1 MRYLIVCGVVFTLVI
16 SVAAAA
22 EVDSVAAWEKGVRT
36 RAVLGDAE
44 CHSIHTY
51 FNTCP
56 ESPDGRWVLLYRST
70 APQGHGGQVC
80 IVERETGKV
89 RVLADGVVTE
99 DAHRAACQQW
109 VQDGRT
115 VVFHDLRDG
124 RWVVAAVDV
133 ATGDERVIARDRQLS
148 WGQPHSDVVPVYGPH
163 WDPKAS
169 RDLELVNVATGE
181 ARTVLTA
188 AEVRDEY
195 ADWMQRTFGD
205 RPVSI
210 FFPILSPDQKR
221 VLLKLAA
228 PAGGDFRSK
237 QASDRYG
244 LVAYDLAEKRFL
256 YMSPRWGHPAW
267 HPSSRQIV
275 NTANRGVSLV
285 DLATGRAKRNLDLPP
300 YPGSHPSSSPSGTLF
315 VTDIR
320 FPGDVSQQARELW
333 GVAVGNHATG
343 EHTFV
348 DRFENGE
355 GATSW
360 RRSHPHP
367 VFSHD
372 GRRIYYNVSAGP
384 WTRLYVAE
392 CGVHQ

>member
-1 MRYLIVCGVVFTLVI
+1 MRDFIVSCVVI
-16 SVAAAA
+16 SSTVSSVLAA
-22 EVDSVAAWEKGVRT
+22 EVDSVAAWQKEVRS

-44 CHSIHTY
+44 CHSIHSY
-51 FNTCP
+51 FNTSP

-70 APQGHGGQVC
+70 SPEGHTGEVC
-80 IVERETGKV
+80 IVERKTGEV
-89 RVLADGVVTE
+89 RVLADGVTTE

-109 VQDGRT
+109 VAGGRT

-124 RWVVAAVDV
+124 HWVVVAVDV
-133 ATGDERVIARDRQLS
+133 AGGGQRVIARDRQVA

-163 WDPKAS
+163 WDAKAS
-169 RDLELVNVATGE
+169 RDLELVNVSTGE
-181 ARTVLTA
+181 TRTVLTA
-188 AEVRDEY
+188 KAVRDKY
-195 ADWMQRTFGD
+195 PDWMQQTFGN

-210 FFPILSPDQKR
+210 FFPILSPNERR
-221 VLLKLAA
+221 VFFKLAA

-237 QASDRYG
+237 RASDRYG

-256 YMSPRWGHPAW
+256 TMSPRWGHPAW
-267 HPSSRQIV
+267 LPSSRQIM

-285 DLATGRAKRNLDLPP
+285 DLATGDVKRNLDLPP
-300 YPGSHPSSSPSGTLF
+300 YPGSHPSPSPSGTLF
-315 VTDIR
+315 VTDVR
-320 FPGDVSQQARELW
+320 FPGETSGARDLW
-333 GVAVGNHATG
+333 GVAVGNLATG
-343 EHTFV
+343 EQTFI

-392 CGVHQ
+392 CGASE